1 MASIF
6 YTEGIG
12 ADQKA
17 FAASDNKLK
26 IYQTLSQLKSD
37 IANLREGQIVATI
50 EDEYSESTF
59 DEFSDKL
66 DQFEKDLAD
75 LQTSLGTTGD
85 ELDDLKEQFEELK
98 ADYESN
104 KETVSEKLDE
114 IDASIDELTAK
125 FDDYYTKEETD
136 EELAKKQ
143 DKIQIVETKDDLEL
157 EDGEL
162 GIAKEDGLFYQDG
175 DELLNVSGKGT
186 GDGIAFTG
194 TRAELEEALAIPEGS
209 DGYIPEN
216 ALVLITDEDETIG
229 EIIE

>member
-6 YTEGIG
+6 YTQGVGNEQV
-12 ADQKA
+12 AH
-17 FAASDNKLK
+17 AASDNKLK
-26 IYQTLSQLKSD
+26 VYQTLSQLKSD

-50 EDEYSESTF
+50 EDEYDESTF
-59 DEFSDKL
+59 DEFSERL
-66 DQFEKDLAD
+66 DNFEKDLSD
-75 LQTSLGTTGD
+75 LQATLGTTGD
-85 ELDDLKEQFEELK
+85 ELDDLKTQFDELK

-104 KETVSEKLDE
+104 KETVSDKLEE
-114 IDASIDELTAK
+114 IEQSIDDLTAK

-143 DKIQIVETKDDLEL
+143 DKIQIVDSKDDLEL

-194 TRAELEEALAIPEGS
+194 TAEELEEALKIEEGS
-209 DGYIPEN
+209 DGYIPAN
-216 ALVLITDEDETIG
+216 ALVLVLDQDDEIG
-229 EIIE
+229 DFQ

>member
-6 YTEGIG
+6 FTEGTG
-12 ADQKA
+12 TSQTAH
-17 FAASDNKLK
+17 AASDNKIK
-26 IYQTLSQLKSD
+26 IFSSLSQLKSD
-37 IANLREGQIVATI
+37 IANLREGEICATI
-50 EDEYSESTF
+50 EDEYSESFF
-59 DEFSDKL
+59 DEFTEKL
-66 DQFEKDLAD
+66 DQLEKDLAD

-143 DKIQIVETKDDLEL
+143 DKIQIVDSEDDLEL
-157 EDGEL
+157 ENGEL
-162 GIAKEDGLFYQDG
+162 GIAKKDGLFYQDG

-194 TRAELEEALAIPEGS
+194 TAEELEEALKIQEGEE
-209 DGYIPEN
+209 GYIPEN
-216 ALVLITDEDETIG
+216 ALVLITDQDDVLGETDE
-229 EIIE
+229 